1 MQRIPVSR
9 RGAAV
14 TGSRTLKTR
23 VGQALVGSPRLLSA
37 VMVLEDFWWGAR
49 LALGRTDTSSGTIHS
64 TLSLEESVQYVE
76 GVFADYARYGA
87 VDRFRGRAAE
97 LGPGDNVGVAL
108 LMRVNGCSEV
118 DLVDRYVSHRDEA
131 QQKKIY
137 EELARRH
144 PLADFR
150 RGEDWSER
158 SWSGIEWRFGPAE
171 TFFER
176 SSATGRPRYD
186 FIVSRSV
193 LEHTYD
199 PLFALAGMAR
209 SLATAGRLIH
219 KIDFRDHGMF
229 TPAHHELK
237 FLEVPARMYRRMT
250 KNSGRPNRV
259 LIHEYRS
266 ALTRLVAEG
275 TLTSFRLLVTRL
287 AGVGEIDPHRELEQI
302 DPETRRRSMEF
313 VDGHRNE
320 FARVFRHVSAEDL
333 AVTGVFLVAE
343 R

>member
-1 MQRIPVSR
+1 M
-9 RGAAV
+9 
-14 TGSRTLKTR
+14 
-23 VGQALVGSPRLLSA
+23 
-37 VMVLEDFWWGAR
+37 MVLEDFWWGAR
-49 LALGRTDTSSGTIHS
+49 MALGRTDTSSGTIHS
-64 TLSLEESVQYVE
+64 TLSLEESLNYIE

-108 LMRVNGCSEV
+108 LMRADGCAEV
-118 DLVDRYVSHRDEA
+118 DLIDRYVSHRDES

-137 EELARRH
+137 EALARRH
-144 PLADFR
+144 PLAHLR
-150 RGEDWSER
+150 QGQDWNER
-158 SWSGIEWRFGPAE
+158 SWSGIQWRFGPAE

-176 SSATGRPRYD
+176 SSSTGETRYD

-199 PLFALAGMAR
+199 PLFTLAGMAR
-209 SLATAGRLIH
+209 SLAPAGRLIH

-237 FLEVPARMYRRMT
+237 FLEVPAPVYRRMT

-266 ALTRLVAEG
+266 ALARLVAEG
-275 TLTSFRLLVTRL
+275 MLKSFRLLVTRL
-287 AGVGEIDPHRELEQI
+287 AGVGEIEPHRELEQI
-302 DPETRRRSMEF
+302 DPETRRRAVEF
-313 VDGHRNE
+313 VNSHRND
-320 FARVFRHVSAEDL
+320 FARVFRRVPAEDL